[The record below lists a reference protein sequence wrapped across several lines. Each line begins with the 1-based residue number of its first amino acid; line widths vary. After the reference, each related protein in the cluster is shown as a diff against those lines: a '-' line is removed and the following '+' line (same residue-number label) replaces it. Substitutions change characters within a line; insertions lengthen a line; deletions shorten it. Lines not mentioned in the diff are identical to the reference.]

1 MPILSPCL
9 KLGGFILPKRYL
21 PHRFNRWAFSL
32 LRAKKGPRQSLGP
45 YYIKNMNFRII
56 KSRLK
61 KRLYYYLIMQYEIIR
76 QERVHLRGKHQRM
89 RRIQC
94 RYLHRFQIYRHLPK
108 SHLQG
113 ILPHKHRKKC
123 NHLKFCMPFQD
134 TSHHYYRKQYHQLS
148 LIL

>member
-32 LRAKKGPRQSLGP
+32 LRAKKRTAAEPRSLLHKKYEFSHNKKP
-45 YYIKNMNFRII
+45 
-56 KSRLK
+56 LK
-61 KRLYYYLIMQYEIIR
+61 KRLFYYLIMQYEIIR

-113 ILPHKHRKKC
+113 ILPRKHRKKC

-134 TSHHYYRKQYHQLS
+134 TSHHYYRKQCHQLS